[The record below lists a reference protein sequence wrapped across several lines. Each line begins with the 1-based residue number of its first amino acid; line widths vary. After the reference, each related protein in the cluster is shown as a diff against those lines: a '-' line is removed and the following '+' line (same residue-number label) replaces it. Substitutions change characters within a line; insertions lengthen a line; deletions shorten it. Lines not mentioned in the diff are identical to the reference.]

1 MKESQTTACD
11 FQDLTTWKQIQNSI
25 MQLFLQTCTP
35 NIHQS
40 KNYFKALDF
49 ELEDKGDYTLVY
61 DRQMH
66 IMISH
71 ERSGRKG
78 LSLIKENWESEI
90 TQLAQFVEVKQ
101 NNGVYYFVS
110 PSGTRFALKSGP
122 SVMIPEAQSTC
133 LLGNYAGV
141 SLETM
146 DIKMSMKILQVLG
159 FEQSGGGLDKGW
171 VSCTDQAQNTIS
183 LMMPFTC
190 PHLFINPSGTF
201 FNSGGNTEIIAKIRQ
216 RGIAIYEEITAFS
229 TKCDV
234 DNITMREPG
243 GVGFFVFND

>member
-40 KNYFKALDF
+40 K
-49 ELEDKGDYTLVY
+49 
-61 DRQMH
+61 
-66 IMISH
+66 
-71 ERSGRKG
+71 
-78 LSLIKENWESEI
+78 
-90 TQLAQFVEVKQ
+90 

-190 PHLFINPSGTF
+190 PHLFV
-201 FNSGGNTEIIAKIRQ
+201 Q
-216 RGIAIYEEITAFS
+216 H
-229 TKCDV
+229 
-234 DNITMREPG
+234 
-243 GVGFFVFND
+243 